1 VRNHP
6 NDSAHPHLQTP
17 QGSNNTQARGRSRK
31 PSHLSATCSKARA
44 EQQSKMC
51 EYKARVNLIYCPTSS
66 RRPCRPTSP
75 CTLAQIW
82 RWHLVNPCDPAE
94 FGPRRPDT
102 EQSRP
107 RRAKSTACNVRDA
120 QIGTRR
126 GAKIPRSAKPTR
138 PGRNETERGLPIRI
152 SPGLGGIAPARPRST
167 ETRARGKLDLSERAR
182 DRSLFETPL
191 RRRCTVPVAGRPSR
205 RRGDEAGERLRFLG
219 CSE

>member
-1 VRNHP
+1 MIR
-6 NDSAHPHLQTP
+6 LTP
-17 QGSNNTQARGRSRK
+17 TSKPRKGPTTHRLGRSRK

-107 RRAKSTACNVRDA
+107 RRAKSTACNVRDD

-191 RRRCTVPVAGRPSR
+191 RRRCTVPAAGRPSR